1 MTAAPA
7 MQHVRLALWSA
18 GEPRA
23 PAQGPAGGDAVN
35 ANVLQL
41 APWLRSAGY
50 PLVSAARS
58 HAERMPG
65 GAGGAGGG
73 GGGGGAAAVSFSQ
86 QRFLGAARDAAA
98 LQAPY
103 LNPSGAPWYVPL
115 AIGPLGPDAEQ
126 PPAAAPAPGPAA
138 DALLIAPDGEAGGAA
153 APAAGAPGAPP
164 GAAAAAGPA
173 AGAGAAPLGGGGGAR
188 VGARVGG
195 TRRRALQQAPPA
207 GGQERYLARAAA
219 YQPPPALP
227 ADDAI
232 DNFQAA
238 PPVPAAA
245 APPFPSAAAPAPGPG
260 APGVFAVGF
269 ATPPPAGVGRRGGVN
284 PGVNPAAQLGN
295 TLDNQTLSPAAAAAA
310 AGAGAGGAAL
320 AAVAP
325 RWLVLDAA
333 SSDASEAKVRSVVA
347 AQTLNPGSAPRR
359 A

>member
-138 DALLIAPDGEAGGAA
+138 DALL
-153 APAAGAPGAPP
+153 GAPP

-333 SSDASEAKVRSVVA
+333 SSDASEAKVGSVVVA
-347 AQTLNPGSAPRR
+347 LTLNPVSTLSRMSRR
-359 A
+359 CCHRRRHG